1 LKDELAVQEMSS
13 LLGKTAKGRSVVRD
27 IPSEPAAANKKK
39 GEKTDLDI
47 SPTLKNELKTVLSY
61 MDRLLDS
68 LPEEK
73 IAEFAKSEYFDSYER
88 LFKELGLV

>member
-1 LKDELAVQEMSS
+1 
-13 LLGKTAKGRSVVRD
+13 
-27 IPSEPAAANKKK
+27 
-39 GEKTDLDI
+39 
-47 SPTLKNELKTVLSY
+47 

-73 IAEFAKSEYFDSYER
+73 IAEFAKSEYFDSYKK

>member
-1 LKDELAVQEMSS
+1 MSS
-13 LLGKTAKGRSVVRD
+13 LLGKTGKGRAEKPVKIPVIRD
-27 IPSEPAAANKKK
+27 FPSEPAANKKK
-39 GEKTDLDI
+39 GEKPDLDI

-73 IAEFAKSEYFDSYER
+73 IAEFAKSEYFDSYKK